1 MYLVHMINFQLIPHA
16 HDAIC
21 VRLYSNIL
29 VTHRISISHCIVS
42 ENYHVQLE
50 VER

>member
-29 VTHRISISHCIVS
+29 VTRISISHCIVS